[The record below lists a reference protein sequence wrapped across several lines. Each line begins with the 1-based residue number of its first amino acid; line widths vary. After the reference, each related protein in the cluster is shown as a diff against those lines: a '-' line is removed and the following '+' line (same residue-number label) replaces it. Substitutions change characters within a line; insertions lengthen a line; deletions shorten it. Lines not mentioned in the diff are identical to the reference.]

1 MTMIQRIANRRRA
14 APAALLTM
22 AFAGLAGCQSSGN
35 DAKSAAPTV
44 SPLAA
49 ARLNAEQHVAAGKQD
64 SAAGDYRG
72 AVDEFT
78 VALDSMRPADASV
91 EAAAPDADV
100 LFQRGVAW
108 LELGFPDTAAEDFSE
123 VLRIERD
130 NGAAFAKRGQAYV
143 AMGDLYRAV
152 RDCTEAIRFD
162 PNNVAAYR
170 YRGLAYLGRGQFDRA
185 TIDMEQAIAFD
196 PAIEGQL
203 TPLLGKAYYGWSKQL
218 AAVGDEA
225 DASAK
230 LTRAQQLNP
239 TYVAQATAVVEPDV
253 STASIDPATQTV
265 AKPVIDEA
273 VEHFNRGSDLL
284 VQKQYDEAIMAF
296 TEAIALDRKY
306 VDAFLS
312 RAEALIAAGFP
323 DTALK
328 DVREALRIDERS
340 ADAFRLQAQAFMS
353 LGSYHRVA
361 MSATEALHVDPGD
374 VRMYALRGKA
384 YLELGE
390 TDRAIADLEE
400 AVRRSPGLEAELKPL
415 LDEAH
420 AQIDQPT
427 GDQ

>member
-1 MTMIQRIANRRRA
+1 MTMIQRIANRRRT

-22 AFAGLAGCQSSGN
+22 ALAGLTGCQSSVN
-35 DAKSAAPTV
+35 EAKRAASTL

-49 ARLNAEQHVAAGKQD
+49 ARLDAEQHVAAGRQD
-64 SAAGDYRG
+64 AAAGDYRG

-78 VALDSMRPADASV
+78 VALDGMRPADPNV
-91 EAAAPDADV
+91 EAAAPDADI

-123 VLRIERD
+123 VLRIQRD

-143 AMGDLYRAV
+143 ALGDLYRAV
-152 RDCTEAIRFD
+152 RDCTEAIRFE

-185 TIDMEQAIAFD
+185 TIDMEQAVAFD
-196 PAIEGQL
+196 PAIEAQL

-218 AAVGDEA
+218 ASAGDPA
-225 DASAK
+225 GASEK

-239 TYVAQATAVVEPDV
+239 TYVAEATAVARPDEPTESV
-253 STASIDPATQTV
+253 DPAIRTV

-273 VEHFNRGSDLL
+273 VEHFNLGNDLQ
-284 VQKQYDEAIMAF
+284 VHKRYDEAIMEF

-306 VDAFLS
+306 IDAYIR
-312 RAEALIAAGFP
+312 RAEVLIAAGFP

-340 ADAFRLQAQAFMS
+340 ADAYRLQAQAFMS
-353 LGSYHRVA
+353 LGNYHRVA
-361 MSATEALHVDPGD
+361 MSATEALHIDPGD
-374 VRMYALRGKA
+374 VRMYALRGEA
-384 YLELGE
+384 YLQLGE
-390 TDRAIADLEE
+390 SERAIADLEE
-400 AVRRSPGLEAELKPL
+400 AVRRSPGLEPELKPL

-420 AQIDQPT
+420 AQVDL
-427 GDQ
+427 